1 MVQWM
6 MKKQVQVRQLL
17 LLWSVAL
24 QDQLPAYAI
33 EYACL
38 QVPLIS
44 LRHLYPTTQTVRQY
58 QLQLSEDVLKC
69 KDLAV
74 VAPCL

>member
-1 MVQWM
+1 MQWM

-24 QDQLPAYAI
+24 QDQLVAYAI

-38 QVPLIS
+38 QAPLIS
-44 LRHLYPTTQTVRQY
+44 LRHLYPATQTVRQY

-69 KDLAV
+69 IDLAV
-74 VAPCL
+74 AAPYL